1 MSKHPQ
7 TLLEAVRYFSDERAA
22 WLCVV
27 NRRWPDGAVTCP
39 RCGSPKVRL
48 IESRMI
54 WRCNDCK
61 RQFSV
66 KIGTI
71 FEDSPIPFSKWLPCM
86 WLIANAKNGVSSCE
100 VAQSLGVTQKTAWLM
115 LHRVRLAWTLTD
127 AERFD
132 RTLSQVVGEPL
143 AYSELTG
150 KDLVLA

>member
-1 MSKHPQ
+1 
-7 TLLEAVRYFSDERAA
+7 
-22 WLCVV
+22 
-27 NRRWPDGAVTCP
+27 
-39 RCGSPKVRL
+39 
-48 IESRMI
+48 
-54 WRCNDCK
+54 
-61 RQFSV
+61 
-66 KIGTI
+66 
-71 FEDSPIPFSKWLPCM
+71 M